1 MPTDLTRH
9 IDWAALGRLRISARR
24 IAEGAWVGLH
34 PSHRRGA
41 GLEFAGHRSYVP
53 GDDLRWL
60 DQRALLRHER
70 LLIKQFETETE
81 RTLRLVVDA
90 SASMGFRSDPR
101 HLRKLDM
108 AALLAAALIRI
119 AVRSGDR
126 SGLDFIGGVAASP
139 LPVSGG
145 MPAFERALIELTRL
159 EPGGSVG
166 GSSVAGR
173 NVGVSRSE
181 LERALGA
188 VTQRAPRGTLFVVL
202 SDLFELGDAAPEVFG
217 ALGTAGRQAILV
229 QILDPLEAAFELEG
243 PVRLRASE
251 GTLEVETNASMA
263 RAGYLE
269 ALAALQTRFREAV
282 RVHGGELVV
291 CRTDDDAVDV
301 VRKVLRAAEGRRA

>member
-1 MPTDLTRH
+1 MQSELSRH
-9 IDWAALGRLRISARR
+9 IDWAALGRLRLSARR

-90 SASMGFRSDPR
+90 TLSMGYKSEPAG
-101 HLRKLDM
+101 LRKLDM
-108 AALLAAALIRI
+108 AALLAAALTRI

-126 SGLDFIGGVAASP
+126 TGLDFIGGRSAGP

-145 MPAFERALIELTRL
+145 MPAFERALIQLTRL
-159 EPGGSVG
+159 EAGG
-166 GSSVAGR
+166 
-173 NVGVSRSE
+173 NVGTGRPE
-181 LERALGA
+181 LERALA
-188 VTQRAPRGTLFVVL
+188 PITQRAPRGTLIVIL
-202 SDLFELGDAAPEVFG
+202 SDLLELGEAAPEVFG
-217 ALGTAGRQAILV
+217 ALGTAGRQVILV
-229 QILDPLEAAFELEG
+229 QILDPLEASFSLEG
-243 PVRLRASE
+243 PVRLKASE
-251 GTLEVETNASMA
+251 GSVEIETNATLA

-269 ALAALQTRFREAV
+269 ALAALQASFREAV
-282 RVHGGELVV
+282 RGHGGDLLV
-291 CRTDDDAVDV
+291 CRTDEDAVKV
-301 VRKVLRAAEGRRA
+301 VRAILRAAEGRQA

>member
-1 MPTDLTRH
+1 MQSELSRH
-9 IDWAALGRLRISARR
+9 IDWAALGRLRLSARR

-90 SASMGFRSDPR
+90 TLSMGYKSESSQ
-101 HLRKLDM
+101 LRKLDM
-108 AALLAAALIRI
+108 AALLAAALTRI

-126 SGLDFIGGVAASP
+126 TGLDFIGGLDATP

-145 MPAFERALIELTRL
+145 MPAFERTLIQLTQL
-159 EPGGSVG
+159 EAGG
-166 GSSVAGR
+166 
-173 NVGVSRSE
+173 NVGTSRPE
-181 LERALGA
+181 LERALGPI
-188 VTQRAPRGTLFVVL
+188 TQRAPRGTLIVIL
-202 SDLFELGDAAPEVFG
+202 SDLLELGEAAPEVFG
-217 ALGTAGRQAILV
+217 ALGTAGRQVILV
-229 QILDPLEAAFELEG
+229 QILDPLEASFMLEG
-243 PVRLRASE
+243 PVRLKASE
-251 GTLEVETNASMA
+251 GSLEVETNASLA

-269 ALAALQTRFREAV
+269 ALAALQASFREAV
-282 RVHGGELVV
+282 RGHGGDLLV
-291 CRTDDDAVDV
+291 CRTDEDAVKV
-301 VRKVLRAAEGRRA
+301 VRSILRASEGRRA

>member
-108 AALLAAALIRI
+108 AALLAAALTRI

-126 SGLDFIGGVAASP
+126 SGLDFIGGVDASP

-166 GSSVAGR
+166 GSS
-173 NVGVSRSE
+173 VGVSRSE

-251 GTLEVETNASMA
+251 GGLEVETNASLA

-291 CRTDDDAVDV
+291 CRTDDDAVEV
-301 VRKVLRAAEGRRA
+301 VRKVLRAAEGRHG

>member
-1 MPTDLTRH
+1 MQSDLSRH
-9 IDWAALGRLRISARR
+9 IDWAALGRLRLQARR

-60 DQRALLRHER
+60 DQRAFLRHER

-90 SASMGFRSDPR
+90 TASMAYKSESAP
-101 HLRKLDM
+101 LRKLDM
-108 AALLAAALIRI
+108 ASLLAAALTRI

-145 MPAFERALIELTRL
+145 LPAFERTLIELTRL
-159 EPGGSVG
+159 QAGSNVG
-166 GSSVAGR
+166 AGR
-173 NVGVSRSE
+173 TD
-181 LERALGA
+181 LERALRP
-188 VTQRAPRGTLFVVL
+188 VTQRAPRGTLIVVL
-202 SDLFELGDAAPEVFG
+202 SDLLELGDAAPEVFA
-217 ALGTAGRQAILV
+217 ALSTAGRQAILV
-229 QILDPLEAAFELEG
+229 QILDPLEASFTLEG
-243 PVRLRASE
+243 PVRLKASE
-251 GTLEVETNASMA
+251 GSLEVETNATLS

-282 RVHGGELVV
+282 RAHGGELLV
-291 CRTDDDAVDV
+291 CRTDDDAVGI
-301 VRKVLRAAEGRRA
+301 VRRILRAAEGRSE

>member
-1 MPTDLTRH
+1 MQSEFSRH
-9 IDWAALGRLRISARR
+9 IDWAALGRLRLAARR

-81 RTLRLVVDA
+81 RTLRLVIDA
-90 SASMGFRSDPR
+90 TASMAFKSEKSQ
-101 HLRKLDM
+101 LRKLDM
-108 AALLAAALIRI
+108 AALLAAALTRI

-126 SGLDFIGGVAASP
+126 AGLDFLGGVDMAP

-145 MPAFERALIELTRL
+145 MPAFERMLIELSAVRA
-159 EPGGSVG
+159 GGSVG
-166 GSSVAGR
+166 GAR
-173 NVGVSRSE
+173 PD
-181 LERALGA
+181 LERALSP
-188 VTQRAPRGTLFVVL
+188 VTQRAPRGTLIVVL
-202 SDLFELGDAAPEVFG
+202 SDLLELGDTAPEVLG
-217 ALGTAGRQAILV
+217 ALGTAGRQVILV
-229 QILDPLEAAFELEG
+229 QILDPLEASFTLEG

-251 GTLEVETNASMA
+251 GTLEIETNASLA

-269 ALAALQTRFREAV
+269 ALAALQARFREAA
-282 RVHGGELVV
+282 RAHGGDLIV
-291 CRTDDDAVDV
+291 CHTDEDAVGI
-301 VRKVLRAAEGRRA
+301 VRRILRAAEGRAA

>member
-1 MPTDLTRH
+1 MQSELSRH
-9 IDWAALGRLRISARR
+9 IDWAALGRLRLSARR

-90 SASMGFRSDPR
+90 TLSMGYKSESSQ
-101 HLRKLDM
+101 LRKLDM
-108 AALLAAALIRI
+108 AALLAAALTRI

-126 SGLDFIGGVAASP
+126 TGLDFIGGLEATP

-145 MPAFERALIELTRL
+145 MPAFERTLIQLTQL
-159 EPGGSVG
+159 EAGG
-166 GSSVAGR
+166 
-173 NVGVSRSE
+173 NVGTSRPE
-181 LERALGA
+181 LERALGPI
-188 VTQRAPRGTLFVVL
+188 TQRAPRGTLIVIL
-202 SDLFELGDAAPEVFG
+202 SDLLELGEAAPEVFG
-217 ALGTAGRQAILV
+217 ALGTAGRQVILV
-229 QILDPLEAAFELEG
+229 QILDPLEASFMLEG
-243 PVRLRASE
+243 PVRLKASE
-251 GTLEVETNASMA
+251 GSLEVETNASLA

-269 ALAALQTRFREAV
+269 ALAALQASFREAV
-282 RVHGGELVV
+282 RGHGGDLLV
-291 CRTDDDAVDV
+291 CRTDEDAVKV
-301 VRKVLRAAEGRRA
+301 VRGILRAAEGRRA

>member
-1 MPTDLTRH
+1 MQTDLTRH
-9 IDWAALGRLRISARR
+9 IDWAALGRLRLSARR

-90 SASMGFRSDPR
+90 TASMAFRSDAR
-101 HLRKLDM
+101 LLRKLDM
-108 AALLAAALIRI
+108 AALLAAALTRI

-126 SGLDFIGGVAASP
+126 SGLDFIGGVDASP

-159 EPGGSVG
+159 EPGGSIG
-166 GSSVAGR
+166 GRDAGGGR
-173 NVGVSRSE
+173 QE
-181 LERALGA
+181 LERALGP
-188 VTQRAPRGTLFVVL
+188 VTQRAPRGTLFVIL
-202 SDLFELGDAAPEVFG
+202 SDLFELGDAAPDVFG
-217 ALGTAGRQAILV
+217 ALGTGGRQAILV
-229 QILDPLEAAFELEG
+229 QILDPLEASFELEG
-243 PVRLRASE
+243 PVRLKASE
-251 GTLEVETNASMA
+251 GALEVETNASLA
-263 RAGYLE
+263 RPGYLE
-269 ALAALQTRFREAV
+269 ALGALQKRFREAV

-291 CRTDDDAVDV
+291 CRTDDDAVNV
-301 VRKVLRAAEGRRA
+301 VRAILRAAEGRNP

>member
-90 SASMGFRSDPR
+90 TASMGFRSDTSL
-101 HLRKLDM
+101 LRKLDM
-108 AALLAAALIRI
+108 AALLAAALTRI

-126 SGLDFIGGVAASP
+126 SGLDFIGGVDASP

-145 MPAFERALIELTRL
+145 MPAFERALIELTRI
-159 EPGGSVG
+159 EPGGQI
-166 GSSVAGR
+166 
-173 NVGVSRSE
+173 GVSRSE
-181 LERALGA
+181 LERAIGA

-202 SDLFELGDAAPEVFG
+202 SDLFELGDAAPDVFG

-229 QILDPLEAAFELEG
+229 QILDPLEASFELEG

-251 GTLEVETNASMA
+251 GALEVETNASLA

-269 ALAALQTRFREAV
+269 ALAALQTRFRDAV

-301 VRKVLRAAEGRRA
+301 VRKVLRAAEGRNG

>member
-1 MPTDLTRH
+1 MQSELTRY
-9 IDWAALGRLRISARR
+9 IDWAALGRLRLSARR

-90 SASMGFRSDPR
+90 TPSMAFRSDSAP
-101 HLRKLDM
+101 LRKLDM
-108 AALLAAALIRI
+108 AALLAAALTRI

-126 SGLDFIGGVAASP
+126 TGLDFIGGVDATP

-145 MPAFERALIELTRL
+145 LPAFERSLIELTRL
-159 EPGGSVG
+159 RAGGEVT
-166 GSSVAGR
+166 A
-173 NVGVSRSE
+173 SRSD
-181 LERALGA
+181 LERALGP
-188 VTQRAPRGTLFVVL
+188 VMQRAPRGTLFVVL
-202 SDLFELGDAAPEVFG
+202 SDLLELGDAAPQVFA
-217 ALGTAGRQAILV
+217 ALGTAGRQVIVV
-229 QILDPLEAAFELEG
+229 QILDPLEASFAFEG
-243 PVRLRASE
+243 PVRLKSSE
-251 GTLEVETNASMA
+251 GSLEVETNADLA

-269 ALAALQTRFREAV
+269 ALGALQERFRQAV
-282 RVHGGELVV
+282 RAQGGALVI
-291 CRTDDDAVDV
+291 CRTDDDAVTI
-301 VRKVLRAAEGRRA
+301 VRAILRAAEGRGA

>member
-1 MPTDLTRH
+1 MQSDLSRH
-9 IDWAALGRLRISARR
+9 IDWAALGRLRLQARR

-60 DQRALLRHER
+60 DQRAFLRHER

-90 SASMGFRSDPR
+90 TASMAYKSESAP
-101 HLRKLDM
+101 LRKLDM
-108 AALLAAALIRI
+108 AALLAAALTRI

-126 SGLDFIGGVAASP
+126 SGLDFIGGVSASP

-145 MPAFERALIELTRL
+145 LPAFERALIELTRL
-159 EPGGSVG
+159 EPGSN
-166 GSSVAGR
+166 AGATR
-173 NVGVSRSE
+173 AE
-181 LERALGA
+181 LERALRP
-188 VTQRAPRGTLFVVL
+188 VTQRAPRGTVIVVL

-229 QILDPLEAAFELEG
+229 QILDPLEASFTLEG
-243 PVRLRASE
+243 PVRLKATE
-251 GTLEVETNASMA
+251 GSLEVETNATLS

-269 ALAALQTRFREAV
+269 ALAALQARFREAV
-282 RVHGGELVV
+282 RAHGGELLV
-291 CRTDDDAVDV
+291 CRTDDDAVGV
-301 VRKVLRAAEGRRA
+301 VRRILRAAEGRSE

>member
-108 AALLAAALIRI
+108 AALLAAALTRI

-126 SGLDFIGGVAASP
+126 SGLDFIGGVDASP

-166 GSSVAGR
+166 GS
-173 NVGVSRSE
+173 VGVSRSE

-188 VTQRAPRGTLFVVL
+188 VTQRAPRGTLFVIL
-202 SDLFELGDAAPEVFG
+202 SDLFELGDAAPEVLG

-251 GTLEVETNASMA
+251 GGLEVETNASLA

-269 ALAALQTRFREAV
+269 ALAALQTRFRDAV
-282 RVHGGELVV
+282 RVHGGDLVV

>member
-1 MPTDLTRH
+1 MQSELTRH
-9 IDWAALGRLRISARR
+9 IDWAALGRLRLSARR

-60 DQRALLRHER
+60 DQRALLRHQR

-90 SASMGFRSDPR
+90 TASMAFRSDSR
-101 HLRKLDM
+101 YLRKLDM
-108 AALLAAALIRI
+108 AALLAAALTRI

-126 SGLDFIGGVAASP
+126 SGLDFIGGVDASP

-159 EPGGSVG
+159 EPGGHVG
-166 GSSVAGR
+166 A
-173 NVGVSRSE
+173 SRPE

-217 ALGTAGRQAILV
+217 ALGTAGRQSILV
-229 QILDPLEAAFELEG
+229 QILDPLEASFELEG
-243 PVRLRASE
+243 PVRLKASE
-251 GTLEVETNASMA
+251 GALEVETNASLA

-269 ALAALQTRFREAV
+269 ALSTLQERFRDGV
-282 RVHGGELVV
+282 RAHGGELVV

-301 VRKVLRAAEGRRA
+301 VRSILRAAEGRRQ

>member
-1 MPTDLTRH
+1 MQSDLSRH
-9 IDWAALGRLRISARR
+9 IDWAALGRLRLQARR

-60 DQRALLRHER
+60 DQRAFLRHER

-90 SASMGFRSDPR
+90 TASMAYKSESAP
-101 HLRKLDM
+101 LRKLDM
-108 AALLAAALIRI
+108 AALLAAALTRI

-126 SGLDFIGGVAASP
+126 SGLDFIGGVSASP

-145 MPAFERALIELTRL
+145 LPAFERALIELTRL
-159 EPGGSVG
+159 EAGSN
-166 GSSVAGR
+166 AGATR
-173 NVGVSRSE
+173 AE
-181 LERALGA
+181 LERALRP
-188 VTQRAPRGTLFVVL
+188 VTQRAPRGTVIVVL
-202 SDLFELGDAAPEVFG
+202 SDLLELGDAAPEVFG

-229 QILDPLEAAFELEG
+229 QILDPLEASFTLEG
-243 PVRLRASE
+243 PVRLKAAE
-251 GTLEVETNASMA
+251 GSLEVETNATLS

-269 ALAALQTRFREAV
+269 ALAALQARFREAV
-282 RVHGGELVV
+282 RAHGGELLV
-291 CRTDDDAVDV
+291 CRTDDDAVGV
-301 VRKVLRAAEGRRA
+301 VRRILRAAEGRSE

>member
-1 MPTDLTRH
+1 MQSDLSRH
-9 IDWAALGRLRISARR
+9 IDWAALGRLRLQARR

-34 PSHRRGA
+34 ASHRRGA

-90 SASMGFRSDPR
+90 TASMGFKSESGP
-101 HLRKLDM
+101 LRKLDM
-108 AALLAAALIRI
+108 AALLAAALTRI

-126 SGLDFIGGVAASP
+126 TGLDFIGGRSAGP

-145 MPAFERALIELTRL
+145 MPAFERTLIELTRL
-159 EPGGSVG
+159 ETGG
-166 GSSVAGR
+166 
-173 NVGVSRSE
+173 NVGQSRADLERTLGLVTSRS
-181 LERALGA
+181 
-188 VTQRAPRGTLFVVL
+188 PRGTVIVVL
-202 SDLFELGDAAPEVFG
+202 SDLLELGDEAPEVFA

-229 QILDPLEAAFELEG
+229 QILDPLEASFLLEG
-243 PVRLRASE
+243 PVRLRATE
-251 GTLEVETNASMA
+251 GSLEIETNATLS

-269 ALAALQTRFREAV
+269 ALAALQARFRDAV
-282 RVHGGELVV
+282 RSQGGDLVV

-301 VRKVLRAAEGRRA
+301 VRRILRAAEGRSR

>member
-1 MPTDLTRH
+1 MQSDLSRH
-9 IDWAALGRLRISARR
+9 IDWAALGRLRLQARR

-60 DQRALLRHER
+60 DQRAFLRHER

-90 SASMGFRSDPR
+90 TASMAYRSEPNL
-101 HLRKLDM
+101 LRKIEM
-108 AALLAAALIRI
+108 ASLLAAALTRI

-126 SGLDFIGGVAASP
+126 SGLDFIGGVDAAP

-145 MPAFERALIELTRL
+145 MPAFERTLIELTAL
-159 EPGGSVG
+159 EAGGNLG
-166 GSSVAGR
+166 T
-173 NVGVSRSE
+173 SRAE
-181 LERALGA
+181 LERALA
-188 VTQRAPRGTLFVVL
+188 LVTQRAPRGTVVVVF
-202 SDLFELGDAAPEVFG
+202 SDLLELGDAAPEVLG

-229 QILDPLEAAFELEG
+229 QILDPLEASFMLDG
-243 PVRLRASE
+243 PVRLKATE
-251 GTLEVETNASMA
+251 GALEVETNATLS

-269 ALAALQTRFREAV
+269 ALAALQARFRDAV
-282 RVHGGELVV
+282 RAHGGELLI
-291 CRTDDDAVDV
+291 CRTDDDAVGV
-301 VRKVLRAAEGRRA
+301 VRRILRAAEGRSE

>member
-1 MPTDLTRH
+1 MQSDLSRH
-9 IDWAALGRLRISARR
+9 IDWAALGRLRLQARR

-34 PSHRRGA
+34 ASHRRGA

-90 SASMGFRSDPR
+90 TASMGFKSESSP
-101 HLRKLDM
+101 LRKLDM
-108 AALLAAALIRI
+108 AALLAAALTRI

-126 SGLDFIGGVAASP
+126 TGLDFIGGLTATP

-145 MPAFERALIELTRL
+145 MPAFERTLIELTRL
-159 EPGGSVG
+159 EPGG
-166 GSSVAGR
+166 
-173 NVGVSRSE
+173 NVGTRRADLERSLGMVTSRS
-181 LERALGA
+181 
-188 VTQRAPRGTLFVVL
+188 PRGTVIVVL
-202 SDLFELGDAAPEVFG
+202 SDLLELGDDAPEVFA

-229 QILDPLEAAFELEG
+229 QILDPLEASFLLEG
-243 PVRLRASE
+243 PVRLKATE
-251 GTLEVETNASMA
+251 GPLEIETNATLS

-269 ALAALQTRFREAV
+269 ALAALQARFRDAV
-282 RVHGGELVV
+282 RAQGGDLVV
-291 CRTDDDAVDV
+291 CRSDDDAVAV
-301 VRKVLRAAEGRRA
+301 VRRILRAAEGRSQ